1 LVSSIS
7 AEKLRWTDRLGLA
20 GADLPAEAAMKLA
33 TGIVLGLALALI
45 AAVALTPSLQK
56 QTRWFLL
63 MFALEACVLTAV
75 D

>member
-1 LVSSIS
+1 
-7 AEKLRWTDRLGLA
+7 
-20 GADLPAEAAMKLA
+20 MKLA

-56 QTRWFLL
+56 GTRWFLL
-63 MFALEACVLTAV
+63 MLALAACVLTAV

>member
-1 LVSSIS
+1 
-7 AEKLRWTDRLGLA
+7 
-20 GADLPAEAAMKLA
+20 MKLA

-45 AAVALTPSLQK
+45 AAVTLTPSLKK

-63 MFALEACVLTAV
+63 LLALVACVLTAL